1 MVELRDYQ
9 IEFVEGIRS
18 AFTRAR
24 RVLGVSPTG
33 SGKTVTFSY
42 ITKGAEAKGN
52 SVMLVAHRSEIVDQ
66 ISRSLDTFGVRH
78 GRIQAGR
85 PMITANCHVAM
96 IQTLSNRVDRIPPPQ
111 LLIVDEAHH
120 AISATYSKLLEAWP
134 GTKVLGVTATP
145 ERLDGHGLG
154 KWFDEMVIGPTP
166 LDLIQRGYLAKYE
179 YLAPPTKID
188 MSQVTTRAGD
198 FAIDAMAAALEKS
211 TIVGDA
217 IEHYQKHLAGRPV
230 IVFCVTVAH
239 AEAVAERFNAA
250 GIPAA
255 SVDGTMSKEDR
266 AHRIRGIGNGTLMV
280 LTSCELISEGVDI
293 PIVSGAIL
301 MRPTQSLG
309 MFLQQVGRCLRPKPD
324 GSNAVILDHV
334 GNVHRHGMPDDPRQ
348 WSLTSKKRKPQA
360 HKTKTCDVCYRVFDT
375 SGPKWREDAVCSM
388 EMPEDCALTPS
399 PQPEEPRAPPVTVAG
414 TLQPI
419 MPPWAGGVDI
429 RSAPVKEV
437 VKKAKTR
444 KQLEEVA
451 AARGYKPGWVHFI
464 EKGRNSWKHR
474 T

>member
-9 IEFVEGIRS
+9 IEFVEGIRA
-18 AFTRAR
+18 AFARNR

-42 ITKGAEAKGN
+42 ITQGAAAKGN
-52 SVMLVAHRSEIVDQ
+52 RVMLVAHRSEIVDQ
-66 ISRSLDTFGVRH
+66 ISRSLDQFGVRH

-85 PMITANCHVAM
+85 PMIEANCHVAM
-96 IQTLSNRVDRIPPPQ
+96 IQTLANRVDRIPAPQ

-120 AISATYSKLLEAWP
+120 AVSKTYSKLLEQWP
-134 GTKVLGVTATP
+134 NTKVLGVTATP
-145 ERLDGHGLG
+145 ERLDGVGLRM
-154 KWFDEMVIGPTP
+154 WFDEMVLGPTP
-166 LDLIQRGYLAKYE
+166 LDLINAGHLAKYD

-188 MSQVTTRAGD
+188 MSGVKVRAGD
-198 FAIDAMAAALEKS
+198 YAIDAMAEALEKS

-217 IEHYQKHLAGRPV
+217 IEHYQRHLDGRPV

-239 AEAVAERFNAA
+239 AEAVAERFNAV

-266 AHRIRGIGNGTLMV
+266 AARIQGIGNGTLLV

-324 GSNAVILDHV
+324 GSRAIILDHV
-334 GNVHRHGMPDDPRQ
+334 GNVHHHGMPDDHRQ
-348 WSLTSKKRKPQA
+348 WSLDSKKRKPQA

-375 SGPKWREDAVCSM
+375 SEPKWRDAAVCSM
-388 EMPEDCALTPS
+388 EMPEDCALLP
-399 PQPEEPRAPPVTVAG
+399 PPPADEPRPGPVIVSG

-419 MPPWAGGVDI
+419 TPAWAGGADI
-429 RSAPVKEV
+429 RTAPLMGL

-444 KQLEEVA
+444 EQLEQI
-451 AARGYKPGWVHFI
+451 ARAKGYKPGWVHFVQ
-464 EKGRNSWKHR
+464 KGRNQWKR
-474 T
+474 PT